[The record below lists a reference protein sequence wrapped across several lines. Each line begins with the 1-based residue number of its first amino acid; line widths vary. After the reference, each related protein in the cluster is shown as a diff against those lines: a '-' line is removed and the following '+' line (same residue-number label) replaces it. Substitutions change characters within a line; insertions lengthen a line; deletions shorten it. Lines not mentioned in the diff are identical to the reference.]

1 MVSRSSDG
9 SNVIYIENY
18 DTQKKLESMSNQI
31 QNMKKAIE
39 ILIIKQTGLITH
51 NEMISLFKMLNSIDE
66 ENRYMA
72 EKIISAHVNS
82 TFNET
87 TK

>member
-1 MVSRSSDG
+1 MVSRDSNG
-9 SNVIYIENY
+9 SNVVYIENY
-18 DTQKKLESMSNQI
+18 DTQKKLESMTNQI

-39 ILIIKQTGLITH
+39 ILIIKQAGLITH
-51 NEMISLFKMLNSIDE
+51 NEMVSLFKMLNSIDE

-72 EKIISAHVNS
+72 EKIITAHLNS
-82 TFNET
+82 TFNEN